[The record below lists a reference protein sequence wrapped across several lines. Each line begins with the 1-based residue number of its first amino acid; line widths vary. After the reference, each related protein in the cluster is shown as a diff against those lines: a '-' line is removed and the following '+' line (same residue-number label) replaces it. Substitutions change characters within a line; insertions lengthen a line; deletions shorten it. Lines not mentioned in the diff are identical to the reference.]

1 MAPLT
6 PPTRPA
12 NPLLIDRGWG
22 GEAREGPARTLD
34 EGGVDAWSP
43 SDPPPS
49 QSIVLHSMMMGFGV
63 CGHEGLRG
71 PREATLRLPCAYSTG
86 CVRPWAPPCWP
97 WSFAGGPT

>member
-22 GEAREGPARTLD
+22 GEAREGPVRTLD
-34 EGGVDAWSP
+34 EGGVDPWSP

-71 PREATLRLPCAYSTG
+71 PREATLRLPCAYST
-86 CVRPWAPPCWP
+86 R
-97 WSFAGGPT
+97 